1 MSMELEKEAGRWKR
15 DTVRIMRGAYVKLE
29 ASTGEVRPKAF
40 GSTLTVSWQ
49 GLRHAAM
56 KLTTRVYT
64 GYTWAANAN
73 PASHDYG
80 EQVDRQGELCI
91 SLFSAM

>member
-1 MSMELEKEAGRWKR
+1 MSMELEKEAGRRKR
-15 DTVRIMRGAYVKLE
+15 DTVRIMRGVYVKLE
-29 ASTGEVRPKAF
+29 VSIGEVRPKAF
-40 GSTLTVSWQ
+40 GSTLTVSWRD
-49 GLRHAAM
+49 LRHAAI

-80 EQVDRQGELCI
+80 EQVDGQGELRI
-91 SLFSAM
+91 PLSSIM